1 MRSKTYPIL
10 MLVSTLCL
18 SILACHLP
26 ALASQSVEF
35 QATSVALT
43 AEAYRIEIVA
53 GEGEAVQEP
62 GTPTP
67 DVGEQVAGEEIP
79 DTATPTTTPTIT
91 PTPTEEPCTNRAG
104 FVSDVTIPDGS
115 EVDPGSSFTKTW
127 RLRNAGTCTWIPS
140 YDMIFSHGD
149 LMDGPATVPFV
160 GSVPPGSTVDFSV
173 DLVAPD
179 EPGTYIGNWMFR
191 SDLGAQFGV
200 GSGGNVA
207 FWVEIVVPSPE
218 IEVVI
223 PPILLEAIPLVLTY
237 KSSGTSV
244 NVHDDACFDLDNG
257 IGIGCGDGEADFK
270 YDHNMVL
277 FIHHFRIDPG
287 HGARFGLFGVSEPT
301 SEQCQAA
308 SLSTSEFDLDD
319 RYYCYQTSGG
329 KYGWMKVKG
338 FNPTAVLFDYGTYN
352 LP

>member
-1 MRSKTYPIL
+1 MRSKTYPVL

-53 GEGEAVQEP
+53 GEEAVQEP
-62 GTPTP
+62 GATPTP
-67 DVGEQVAGEEIP
+67 DTGEAVGEEIAA
-79 DTATPTTTPTIT
+79 TATPTTTPTIT

-104 FVSDVTIPDGS
+104 FISDVTIPDGS

-127 RLRNAGTCTWIPS
+127 RLRNDGTCTWTLS

-149 LMDGPATVPFV
+149 VMEGPATVPFA
-160 GSVPPGSTVDFSV
+160 GSAPPGSMVDFSV

-179 EPGTYIGNWMFR
+179 DPGTYIGNWMLR

-200 GSGGNVA
+200 GSGGTVA
-207 FWVEIVVPSPE
+207 FWVEIVVPSPV

-223 PPILLEAIPLVLTY
+223 PPIQFEAIPLLLLY

-244 NVHDDACFDLDNG
+244 NIHDDTCFDLDDG
-257 IGIGCGDGEADFK
+257 IGIGCGAGEADFK
-270 YDHNMVL
+270 YDHTMIL
-277 FIHHFRIDPG
+277 FMHHFRIDPR
-287 HGARFGLFGVSEPT
+287 HGARFRLFGGSQPT
-301 SEQCQAA
+301 SEQCQAV
-308 SLSTSEFDLDD
+308 SLSTSEFELEEK
-319 RYYCYQTSGG
+319 YYCYQTSAG
-329 KYGWMKVKG
+329 KYGWLKVKG
-338 FNPTAVLFDYGTYN
+338 FNPTAVLFDYGTFN